1 MNNKLEKMSNF
12 SQKNNYSFFNNN
24 NQSSYSNNLN
34 LYSNNNIN
42 ALPPNFYGFN
52 PNFNPQNPYNGIP
65 FNYIFQYPMINYP
78 LIIGQNTKNNIDKIN
93 NKLEEMNNM
102 IKNLNE
108 EINSLKESNNELKE
122 SNNELKESNNKLQE
136 SNKILQERN
145 DKLEEK
151 LNGHIKNMNAENY
164 QIKKAII
171 NIYENMDKIN
181 ANIKEIKIKLDLSGK
196 IEYKLNNGINN
207 ILKCIQGIINE
218 INGIKDNFNSK
229 IEEFQ
234 NEKNKLVERLKKME
248 NKINEL
254 QGIIIGRKIIK
265 IIIKKILTNCFIN
278 YQIQLNTKGIYEIKN
293 VTLKDK
299 KYQGME

>member
-52 PNFNPQNPYNGIP
+52 PNFIPQNPYNGIP

-108 EINSLKESNNELKE
+108 EINTLKESNNELKE
-122 SNNELKESNNKLQE
+122 SNNELKENNNKLQD
-136 SNKILQERN
+136 SNNILLERN

-171 NIYENMDKIN
+171 NLYENMDKIN

-229 IEEFQ
+229 IEELQ
-234 NEKNKLVERLKKME
+234 NENNKLVERLKKME

>member
-52 PNFNPQNPYNGIP
+52 PNFIPQNPYNGIP

-108 EINSLKESNNELKE
+108 EINTLKESNNELKE

-171 NIYENMDKIN
+171 NLYENMDKIN

-229 IEEFQ
+229 IEELQ
-234 NEKNKLVERLKKME
+234 NENNKLVERLKKME